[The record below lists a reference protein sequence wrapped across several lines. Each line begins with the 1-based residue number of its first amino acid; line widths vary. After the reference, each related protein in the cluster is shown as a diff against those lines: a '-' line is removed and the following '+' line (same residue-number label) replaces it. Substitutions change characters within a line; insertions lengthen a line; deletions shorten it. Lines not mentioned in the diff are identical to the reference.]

1 MSLLTIQKLE
11 SDILKLERRM
21 AALKARLL
29 LARARATQ
37 KDRAK
42 DTRRKLLLG
51 AALLDDASRNQEAA
65 RVIQSLLKALPR
77 KQDLK
82 AFEDW
87 TLGDISPPNL
97 HTRRKIILGGALIIL
112 AQKREGAV
120 LLIQAII
127 ARTTSDKD
135 LKPFENWKPKSIA
148 TATGKNE

>member
-1 MSLLTIQKLE
+1 MSVMTIEKLE
-11 SDILKLERRM
+11 SDLLKLERRM

-87 TLGDISPPNL
+87 SLGDISPPNL
-97 HTRRKIILGGALIIL
+97 HTRRKIILGGALITL

-120 LLIQAII
+120 MLIEAII

-135 LKPFENWKPKSIA
+135 LKPFENWKPKSI
-148 TATGKNE
+148 TAPTGKNK